1 MKFLLYNLLFICLLS
16 GCKTIQVSNTP
27 VNSSSDFIPHGKLF
41 TAIWMQRSAEYKA
54 LCEQAYNLAELRLN
68 ESLQKPSDKPL
79 AVITDIDET
88 ALDNSPYAIHRALQG
103 KDFDNASW
111 SEWVKKADAD
121 TIPGALTFF
130 KNAAAKSVTVFYV
143 TNRNEKEREATLR
156 NLLKFGFPNADEEHL
171 LTMTTTSGKEPR
183 RSDIAQKFNVVLLI
197 GDNLGDFSV
206 LFDKKPGTE
215 RTANVL
221 NNRHEFGK
229 RFIVIPNPNY
239 GDWEGSLYKYNYSLT
254 PAQKDSAWKANA
266 TYY

>member
-1 MKFLLYNLLFICLLS
+1 MCLLS
-16 GCKTIQVSNTP
+16 GCKTVQVSKTS
-27 VNSSSDFIPHGKLF
+27 VNSTFDFIPNGKLF

-103 KDFDNASW
+103 KDFDNTSW
-111 SEWVKKADAD
+111 NEWVNRADAD
-121 TIPGALTFF
+121 TIPGAPAFF
-130 KNAAAKSVTVFYV
+130 KNAAAKGVTVFYV
-143 TNRNEKEREATLR
+143 TNRNQEGREATIR

-183 RSDIAQKFNVVLLI
+183 RSDIAQKFNIALLV

-206 LFDKKPGTE
+206 LFDKNPDEE

-221 NNRHEFGK
+221 KNKDEFGK
-229 RFIVIPNPNY
+229 KFIVIPNPNY
-239 GDWEGSLYKYNYSLT
+239 GDWEGAFYKYNYSLT
-254 PAQKDSAWKANA
+254 PAQKDSAWKANVKS
-266 TYY
+266 Y